1 LVAGRAEVSV
11 DSRDVLAVSKIA
23 AACEESVRK
32 GSTVELKWSQDELPL
47 IKE

>member
-1 LVAGRAEVSV
+1 V

-23 AACEESVRK
+23 TACEESIRK
-32 GSTVELKWSQDELPL
+32 GSTVELEWSQDELPL